1 MIKLF
6 IRRQSRPIQHNQSFL
21 FQYSIVSNG
30 FSSSLI
36 PKKVGKYFKYSTSVF
51 FMVLLLLLVIQ
62 CITRLPLFDDTSIIF
77 FLWQTLFL
85 TYISSSFNDKYWRPK
100 SYKLGQ
106 RQMLINR
113 FSNGHETAYTH
124 SGTFMFFLSLS
135 KCRKREVVSLNEL
148 FMLSSH

>member
-21 FQYSIVSNG
+21 FHNMSNG

-36 PKKVGKYFKYSTSVF
+36 PKKYYTSLF

-77 FLWQTLFL
+77 FSMTDSFSYLH
-85 TYISSSFNDKYWRPK
+85 ISSSFNDKYWRPK

-135 KCRKREVVSLNEL
+135 KSRKREVVSLNEL

>member
-1 MIKLF
+1 MVDAGANLCPELGDCWRQVCQNLRSMI
-6 IRRQSRPIQHNQSFL
+6 
-21 FQYSIVSNG
+21 V
-30 FSSSLI
+30 
-36 PKKVGKYFKYSTSVF
+36 
-51 FMVLLLLLVIQ
+51 LVIQ

-77 FLWQTLFL
+77 FSMTDSFSYLH
-85 TYISSSFNDKYWRPK
+85 IPSSFNDKYWRPK

-135 KCRKREVVSLNEL
+135 KRRKREIVSLNEL